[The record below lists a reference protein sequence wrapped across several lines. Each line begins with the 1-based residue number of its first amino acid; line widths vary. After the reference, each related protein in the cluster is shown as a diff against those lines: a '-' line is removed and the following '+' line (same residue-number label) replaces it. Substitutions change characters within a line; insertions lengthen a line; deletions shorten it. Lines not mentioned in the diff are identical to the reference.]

1 MIPPLVYSQI
11 NQQELAKEV
20 ARNLG
25 TTAITSEQL
34 VGQPQPH
41 FNLSEDGLSFF
52 HPEARSKNK
61 FQIDFNSGSTGWRIK
76 RADHEKLIKK
86 ALGKSDHSLNILDCT
101 AGMLQDTLLFLS
113 LGHQVTALEQS
124 KILFHLLQ
132 DGISRSE
139 DQNIFIKLD
148 LIHANAC
155 SYAAQAKN
163 FDVIYF
169 DPMYPPSKKNALSS
183 GQLEYISKILEV
195 ESLENNATK
204 DFEVLQL
211 IPARKMVVKRPI
223 KAEPFSFQTNYQVSG
238 KTTRFDIYI

>member
-1 MIPPLVYSQI
+1 MIPPLVYELV
-11 NQQELAKEV
+11 NQEQLARKV
-20 ARNLG
+20 ASKLG
-25 TTAITSEQL
+25 TTAIISEQL
-34 VGQPQPH
+34 TDQPH
-41 FNLSEDGLSFF
+41 LYLSETGLSFF

-61 FQIDFNSGSTGWRIK
+61 FQINFNSGSTGWRIK

-86 ALGKSDHSLNILDCT
+86 ALGKSEHPLNILDCT

-139 DQNIFIKLD
+139 DQNIFKKLE
-148 LIHANAC
+148 LMHINAC

-169 DPMYPPSKKNALSS
+169 DPMYPSTKKNALGS
-183 GQLEYISKILEV
+183 GQLEYISKILET
-195 ESLENNATK
+195 ESLENNAVK

-223 KAEPFSFQTNYQVSG
+223 KAEPFSLQTNYQVTG

>member
-1 MIPPLVYSQI
+1 MIPPLVYASSIQSDLV
-11 NQQELAKEV
+11 EDTASK
-20 ARNLG
+20 LG
-25 TTAITSEQL
+25 TKASSSQEFSH
-34 VGQPQPH
+34 QPH
-41 FNLSEDGLSFF
+41 LYLSEAGLSFF
-52 HPEARSKNK
+52 HPEARSTNQ
-61 FQIDFNSGSTGWRIK
+61 FRIDFNSGSTGWRIK
-76 RADHEKLIKK
+76 RANHEKLIKK
-86 ALGKSDHSLNILDCT
+86 ALGKSERPLNILDCT
-101 AGMLQDTLLFLS
+101 AGMLQDALLFLS

-124 KILFHLLQ
+124 KILFYLLQ

-139 DQNIFIKLD
+139 DQSIFLKLD

-155 SYAAQAKN
+155 SYAALAKN

-169 DPMYPPSKKNALSS
+169 DPMYPTSKKNALSS

-223 KAEPFSFQTNYQVSG
+223 KAEPFSLQTNYQVSG

>member
-1 MIPPLVYSQI
+1 MMPPLVYASGI
-11 NQQELAKEV
+11 QQSLAEDTAK
-20 ARNLG
+20 RLG
-25 TTAITSEQL
+25 TTANSKQEFNHL
-34 VGQPQPH
+34 PH
-41 FNLSEDGLSFF
+41 LYLSEVGLSFF
-52 HPEARSKNK
+52 HPEARSTNQ
-61 FQIDFNSGSTGWRIK
+61 FRIDFNSGTTGWRIK
-76 RADHEKLIKK
+76 RANHEKLIKK
-86 ALGKSDHSLNILDCT
+86 ALGKSERPLNILDCT

>member
-34 VGQPQPH
+34 VGLPQPH
-41 FNLSEDGLSFF
+41 LKLSEDGLSFF

-86 ALGKSDHSLNILDCT
+86 ALGKSDRSLNILDCT

-155 SYAAQAKN
+155 SYAAHAKN

-195 ESLENNATK
+195 ESLENNPTK

-223 KAEPFSFQTNYQVSG
+223 KAEPFSLQTNYQVSG

>member
-1 MIPPLVYSQI
+1 MIPSLAYELD
-11 NQQELAKEV
+11 NQEQLARKV
-20 ARNLG
+20 ASHLG
-25 TTAITSEQL
+25 TTAIISDQL
-34 VGQPQPH
+34 TDQPH
-41 FNLSEDGLSFF
+41 FYLSETGLSFF

-86 ALGKSDHSLNILDCT
+86 ALGKSEHPLNILDCT
-101 AGMLQDTLLFLS
+101 AGMLQDTLLFLY

-132 DGISRSE
+132 DGISRSQ
-139 DQNIFIKLD
+139 DQNIFKKLE
-148 LIHANAC
+148 LIHTNAC

-169 DPMYPPSKKNALSS
+169 DPMYPSTKKHALSS
-183 GQLEYISKILEV
+183 GKLDYISKILET
-195 ESLENNATK
+195 ESIDNNPLK

-211 IPARKMVVKRPI
+211 IPAKKIVVKRPI
-223 KAEPFSFQTNYQVSG
+223 KVDSFSSKINYQVLG
-238 KTTRFDIYI
+238 KTTRFDIYV

>member
-1 MIPPLVYSQI
+1 MIPSLAYELV
-11 NQQELAKEV
+11 NQEQLARKV
-20 ARNLG
+20 ASHLG
-25 TTAITSEQL
+25 TTAIISEQL
-34 VGQPQPH
+34 TDQPH
-41 FNLSEDGLSFF
+41 LYLSETGLSFF

-61 FQIDFNSGSTGWRIK
+61 FQIDFNSGSTGWRVK

-86 ALGKSDHSLNILDCT
+86 ALGKSEHPLNILDCT
-101 AGMLQDTLLFLS
+101 AGMLQDALLFLS

-132 DGISRSE
+132 DGISRSQ
-139 DQNIFIKLD
+139 DQNIFTKLE
-148 LIHANAC
+148 LIHTNAC
-155 SYAAQAKN
+155 SYVAQAKN

-169 DPMYPPSKKNALSS
+169 DPMYPSTKKNTFGS
-183 GQLEYISKILEV
+183 GQLEYISKILET
-195 ESLENNATK
+195 ESLENNAVK

-223 KAEPFSFQTNYQVSG
+223 KAEPFSLQTNYQVFG

>member
-1 MIPPLVYSQI
+1 MIPSVVYELVNQEQLARKVASQ
-11 NQQELAKEV
+11 
-20 ARNLG
+20 LG
-25 TTAITSEQL
+25 TTVIKSKQL
-34 VGQPQPH
+34 TDQPH
-41 FNLSEDGLSFF
+41 LYLSETGLSFF

-61 FQIDFNSGSTGWRIK
+61 FQIDFNSGSTGWRVK

-86 ALGKSDHSLNILDCT
+86 ALGKSEHPLNILDCT

-139 DQNIFIKLD
+139 DQSIFKKLE
-148 LIHANAC
+148 LIHTNAC
-155 SYAAQAKN
+155 SYATQAKN

-169 DPMYPPSKKNALSS
+169 DPMYPSTKKNALGS
-183 GQLEYISKILEV
+183 GQLEYISKILET
-195 ESLENNATK
+195 ESLENNAFK

-223 KAEPFSFQTNYQVSG
+223 KAEPFSPQTNYQVSG

>member
-1 MIPPLVYSQI
+1 MIPPLVFTQT

-25 TTAITSEQL
+25 TTAITCDQL

-41 FNLSEDGLSFF
+41 PNLSEDGLSFF

-86 ALGKSDHSLNILDCT
+86 ALGKTEHPLNILDCT
-101 AGMLQDTLLFLS
+101 AGMLQDSLLFLC

-132 DGISRSE
+132 DGISRSK
-139 DQNIFIKLD
+139 DQHIFKKLD
-148 LIHANAC
+148 LLNTKAS

-163 FDVIYF
+163 FDVIYY
-169 DPMYPPSKKNALSS
+169 DPMYPPSKKLAIGS
-183 GQLEYISKILEV
+183 GQLEYISKILEI
-195 ESLENNATK
+195 ENLENNSMK

-211 IPARKMVVKRPI
+211 ISAR
-223 KAEPFSFQTNYQVSG
+223 
-238 KTTRFDIYI
+238 